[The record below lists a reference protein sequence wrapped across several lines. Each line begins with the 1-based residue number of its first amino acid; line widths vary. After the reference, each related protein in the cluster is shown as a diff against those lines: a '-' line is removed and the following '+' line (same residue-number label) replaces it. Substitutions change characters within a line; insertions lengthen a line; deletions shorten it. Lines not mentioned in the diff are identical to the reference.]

1 MAQEIT
7 GYFITKK
14 ELKAINFL
22 LEQSIKR
29 HQDILATNDIEE
41 IKNFQNAIEF
51 NISSAIRI
59 LNY

>member
-1 MAQEIT
+1 MAQEIQ
-7 GYFITKK
+7 GYFLTKK

-29 HQDILATNDIEE
+29 HEEILALDDIEE
-41 IKNFQNAIEF
+41 IKNFQIAIEF